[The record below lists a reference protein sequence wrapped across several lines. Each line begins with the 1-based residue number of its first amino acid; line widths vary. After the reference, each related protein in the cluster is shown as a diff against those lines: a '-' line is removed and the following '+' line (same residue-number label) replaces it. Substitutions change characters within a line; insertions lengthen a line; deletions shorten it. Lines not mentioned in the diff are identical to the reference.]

1 MGRGGGGDVQLWQND
16 QRSLAR
22 QEITQDWVRTSFI
35 QTYRFSILVWAT
47 YDWVLFHHNMGA
59 RQTRFLYHWGL
70 SWNNYLHFKIGF
82 PNVHSEKV
90 IESVIFFRGT
100 YWTRRGS
107 GEEKDSHS
115 AFLKGAIEKC
125 CLENPGIDP
134 GTSRMLSERSTIW
147 ANSPTTFIPTFA

>member
-1 MGRGGGGDVQLWQND
+1 MGRGEGGGGDVQLWQND

-82 PNVHSEKV
+82 PNVHSDV
-90 IESVIFFRGT
+90 FSTTGD
-100 YWTRRGS
+100 Y
-107 GEEKDSHS
+107 
-115 AFLKGAIEKC
+115 
-125 CLENPGIDP
+125 P
-134 GTSRMLSERSTIW
+134 GTITWISKSVSRTSTVKKSFSLLSFLEARIEQDADLGKRRIRTVLS
-147 ANSPTTFIPTFA
+147 